1 MRAVGAVHAR
11 ALYDGSAEEPLRDQ
25 VVEIAS
31 GRIATVR
38 PFGGGEGAKAEIISA
53 DVVAPGFIDL
63 QINGAA
69 DVQFNE
75 EPSVEAIARIAAGA
89 RAGGSAHILPTFIT
103 APGIDYEQAIAA
115 ANAAQDEGVPG
126 VLGIHLEGPFLS
138 PERPGIHPA
147 RYIRPLD
154 ETDVANIERAAGAVL
169 VTLAPERQDLALVR
183 RLADRGVRVF
193 AGHSA
198 AGLAEM
204 DEAIDAGVC
213 GVTHLFN
220 AMSQIAGREPGV
232 VGAALMRPELF
243 VSLIADGHHVH
254 PSNMAMAARLAPDR
268 LCLISDAMKT
278 LAGTVTRFDLY
289 GVPVTLGEGC
299 LRGPDGTL
307 AGAHLAMDEAV
318 RNAMSLMNVSPGQAL
333 RMVSANPA
341 RALGLDHEL
350 GRIAPGYRASL
361 TLLNSDLTAK
371 AVIVDGRLHAT
382 PHV

>member
-1 MRAVGAVHAR
+1 MRAVSAVLAR

-25 VVEIAS
+25 VVEIVD
-31 GRIATVR
+31 GRIAGVR
-38 PFGGGEGAKAEIISA
+38 PLQSGEAATAEIISA

-75 EPSVEAIARIAAGA
+75 EPSADAIARIAAGA
-89 RAGGSAHILPTFIT
+89 RVGGSAHILPTFIT
-103 APGIDYEQAIAA
+103 APNTDYVQAIAA

-126 VLGIHLEGPFLS
+126 ALGIHLEGPFLS

-147 RYIRPLD
+147 RYIRPLGEAD
-154 ETDVANIERAAGAVL
+154 LANIGQARGVVL

-183 RLADRGVRVF
+183 RLVDSGVRVF

-204 DEAIDAGVC
+204 DAAIDAGVC

-232 VGAALMRPELF
+232 VGAALMRPELS

-254 PSNMAMAARLAPDR
+254 PSNMAMASRLAADR

-289 GVPVTLGEGC
+289 GVPVALGDGC

-318 RNAMSLMNVSPGQAL
+318 RNAVLLMNVSPGQAL
-333 RMVSANPA
+333 RMASANPA
-341 RALGLDHEL
+341 RALGLDSEL

-361 TLLNSDLTAK
+361 TLLNDDLTAE
-371 AVIVDGRLHAT
+371 AVVIDGRLYR
-382 PHV
+382 P